1 MGGVILGKTRELG
14 STSLIRASGYN
25 SESQVLNPIPRSVE
39 KEMDVC
45 GINPV
50 VELKVQALSAF

>member
-1 MGGVILGKTRELG
+1 MGGVILGKTRELS

-25 SESQVLNPIPRSVE
+25 SESQVLNPIPLSLE

-45 GINPV
+45 GINSV
-50 VELKVQALSAF
+50 IELKVQALSAF